1 MSPLE
6 FVIKPSS
13 KIFKLMILAR
23 TLGEL
28 GLKHARVD
36 IDTIEE
42 HDSEN
47 VICVGIFSVWF

>member
-13 KIFKLMILAR
+13 TIFKLMILAR